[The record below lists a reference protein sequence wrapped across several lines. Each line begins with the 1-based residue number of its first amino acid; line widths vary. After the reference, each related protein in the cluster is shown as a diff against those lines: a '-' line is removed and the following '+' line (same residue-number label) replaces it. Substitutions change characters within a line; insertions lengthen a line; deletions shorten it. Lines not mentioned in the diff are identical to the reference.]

1 MRLTCCV
8 PNCTPRLFTRT
19 QHSNQKSATGW
30 ILVSCW
36 VLGYRSVSAA
46 WFQFHQSCT
55 VGFSLRLWFDF
66 PSDFY
71 ARHNS
76 LSMMHNESGE
86 LSGNIFSRGPLSS
99 TFFKTHFTV
108 VLKRSSFSCRDDS
121 LEEAT
126 PGPSVF
132 YIYSFTWKIA
142 FTRRQ
147 SDVFM
152 SHVLSEHQSKTQ
164 TYWIHDDTEHL
175 KQKIIRSDTLQLE
188 CLSFFCLINDFNSY
202 QLSIIHD
209 VLFSADQQI
218 NYSF

>member
-1 MRLTCCV
+1 MHGTTHFQWCLMNPV
-8 PNCTPRLFTRT
+8 NCPEI
-19 QHSNQKSATGW
+19 S
-30 ILVSCW
+30 LVEDH
-36 VLGYRSVSAA
+36 LAA
-46 WFQFHQSCT
+46 
-55 VGFSLRLWFDF
+55 L
-66 PSDFY
+66 
-71 ARHNS
+71 
-76 LSMMHNESGE
+76 
-86 LSGNIFSRGPLSS
+86 
-99 TFFKTHFTV
+99 FFKTHFTV

>member
-108 VLKRSSFSCRDDS
+108 VLKGVRSVVVMILWRKLLLDPQF
-121 LEEAT
+121 LHL
-126 PGPSVF
+126 F
-132 YIYSFTWKIA
+132 LYMKKA

-175 KQKIIRSDTLQLE
+175 KQKIIRSDRLQLE
-188 CLSFFCLINDFNSY
+188 CLSFFLLDKWL
-202 QLSIIHD
+202 Q
-209 VLFSADQQI
+209 
-218 NYSF
+218 

>member
-1 MRLTCCV
+1 MHGTTHFQWCIMNPV
-8 PNCTPRLFTRT
+8 NCPEI
-19 QHSNQKSATGW
+19 S
-30 ILVSCW
+30 LVEDHLAALSLKHISQSCSKG
-36 VLGYRSVSAA
+36 VRSVVVMIL
-46 WFQFHQSCT
+46 WRKLLLDPQFLHL
-55 VGFSLRLWFDF
+55 FL
-66 PSDFY
+66 Y
-71 ARHNS
+71 
-76 LSMMHNESGE
+76 M
-86 LSGNIFSRGPLSS
+86 
-99 TFFKTHFTV
+99 K
-108 VLKRSSFSCRDDS
+108 K
-121 LEEAT
+121 
-126 PGPSVF
+126 
-132 YIYSFTWKIA
+132 A

-175 KQKIIRSDTLQLE
+175 KQKIIRSDRLQLE